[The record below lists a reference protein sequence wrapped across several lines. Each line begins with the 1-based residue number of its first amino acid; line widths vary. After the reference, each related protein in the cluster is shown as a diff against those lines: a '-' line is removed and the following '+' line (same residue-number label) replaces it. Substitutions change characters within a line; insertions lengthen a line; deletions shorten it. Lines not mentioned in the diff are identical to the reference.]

1 MRGGETGASGFGAGE
16 RIVSGE
22 PCLTPIRVQG
32 NEKSLLEDARQGNLG
47 QMRKKMRNSIFKK
60 PEDINQKDARHCTPM
75 HYAAKNSDIEMM
87 RFIIEKG
94 GEAGAKDKHGWSP
107 LQYAVRY
114 AKAESVEFLIQAG
127 SDIHHREKKG
137 WTSLHLAARN
147 GQPEKAR
154 ILLENG
160 ANVNDTQDQGW
171 NPLHLAV
178 RYGQPDTI
186 STLLEYG
193 IDINAHNRG
202 WTALHL
208 AALNGHTDIASILL
222 NKSIS
227 TLATNQ
233 DGKTALDIAREEKH
247 ERIVAIIL
255 EYEFQ
260 ANATQEV
267 VLPTPPPT
275 PPSAP
280 AMDLDP
286 SLSSHRS
293 DLQEWRDK
301 IKSEIQKSSTDR
313 ARSFPESEDNSE
325 DSSLEHEPQMSWK
338 TLEEETQELLDQ
350 LERLKMKETNQI
362 KSKMR
367 HIKAEHRRS
376 LEQMEEQK
384 ILLAAKIHEEEHAI
398 PQFEQDFL
406 AFESNHLEAM
416 GDIDIL
422 LANAFAESDIIEALK
437 NNQMENRFSSSAPT
451 KVQLIEDLETT
462 QRKEVLELHD
472 ERRKH
477 QGEIEGQRQEFQNHQ
492 KISEEKIKILRSEM
506 SFLESS
512 KMDLAKA
519 HEQELKELQTQLE
532 KAERRTAMKGA
543 EGPERDE
550 HWFGCPVCL
559 VLLKPPMRIFQ
570 CPEGHILCE
579 ECKENPAMVHC
590 PQCRCQLEGQCS
602 RNRALEEVARSYY
615 PMAPS
620 ETL

>member
-1 MRGGETGASGFGAGE
+1 M
-16 RIVSGE
+16 
-22 PCLTPIRVQG
+22 
-32 NEKSLLEDARQGNLG
+32 
-47 QMRKKMRNSIFKK
+47 
-60 PEDINQKDARHCTPM
+60 
-75 HYAAKNSDIEMM
+75 
-87 RFIIEKG
+87 
-94 GEAGAKDKHGWSP
+94 
-107 LQYAVRY
+107 
-114 AKAESVEFLIQAG
+114 
-127 SDIHHREKKG
+127 
-137 WTSLHLAARN
+137 
-147 GQPEKAR
+147 
-154 ILLENG
+154 
-160 ANVNDTQDQGW
+160 
-171 NPLHLAV
+171 HLAV

-222 NKSIS
+222 NKSAS
-227 TLATNQ
+227 TLLSNQ

-260 ANATQEV
+260 ANTPQPI
-267 VLPTPPPT
+267 LPTPPPT

-280 AMDLDP
+280 PFEIDPALRNRTADL
-286 SLSSHRS
+286 
-293 DLQEWRDK
+293 LQWREK
-301 IKSEIQKSSTDR
+301 IKSEVDQHSL
-313 ARSFPESEDNSE
+313 DNSRDSVDSE
-325 DSSLEHEPQMSWK
+325 DSPDDVVEPQIAWK
-338 TLEEETQELLDQ
+338 SLEEETKELLAQ
-350 LERLKMKETNQI
+350 LERLRAKETNQI
-362 KSKMR
+362 KGKMR
-367 HIKAEHRRS
+367 RIKSNHKKK
-376 LEQMEEQK
+376 LEQLDEQK
-384 ILLAAKIHEEEHAI
+384 SLLAAKI
-398 PQFEQDFL
+398 QEQEQSVPRLQEAFQ
-406 AFESNHLEAM
+406 AFEASQLEAM

-422 LANAFAESDIIEALK
+422 LANALAETEIIEALK
-437 NNQMENRFSSSAPT
+437 NNQMENRFSACAPT
-451 KVQLIEDLETT
+451 KVILIEDLETT
-462 QRKEVLELHD
+462 QRMEVLQLHD
-472 ERRKH
+472 ERRRL
-477 QGEIEGQRQEFQNHQ
+477 QGEIEEKRLAIEPEQ
-492 KISEEKIKILRSEM
+492 KLCEEKIKILRSEI

-512 KMDLAKA
+512 KIDLATE
-519 HEQELKELQTQLE
+519 HEKDLKELQEQLE
-532 KAERRTAMKGA
+532 KAERCNAMKGA